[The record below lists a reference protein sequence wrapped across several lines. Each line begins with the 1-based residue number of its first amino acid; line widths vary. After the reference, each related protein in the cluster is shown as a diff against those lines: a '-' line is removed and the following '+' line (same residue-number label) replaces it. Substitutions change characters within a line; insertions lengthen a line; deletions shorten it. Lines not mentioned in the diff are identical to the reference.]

1 MMKRLGWIWDIIWIR
16 SVLMAI
22 KGKGYIKTT
31 WSFQERPVAS
41 SKLNAWDDNVESALE
56 LLHNILALAWGG
68 GDGVI
73 RAATEGDLEVV
84 ANSPPDLSVTVRSGR
99 AFISKFIYK
108 LAEDTTAGPVTPP
121 VSNPRIDLVQAE
133 LANWIVSVATGE
145 ESADPSPPS
154 PSVDCIALAQIYLR
168 VGMTCIKDADDSVNG
183 YIVDVRTFL

>member
-1 MMKRLGWIWDIIWIR
+1 
-16 SVLMAI
+16 MAI

-31 WSFQERPVAS
+31 WSFEERPVAS

-73 RAATEGDLEVV
+73 RAATENDLKVM
-84 ANSPPDLSVTVRSGR
+84 ANSPPDLAVTVSAGR

-133 LANWIVSVATGE
+133 LADWYVSIKTGE
-145 ESADPSPPS
+145 ESASPSPPS
-154 PSVDCIALAQIYLR
+154 ASADCIPLAQLYLR
-168 VGMTCIKDADDSVNG
+168 VGMTSIKDTDDGVNG
-183 YIVDVRTFL
+183 YIIDARTFL

>member
-1 MMKRLGWIWDIIWIR
+1 
-16 SVLMAI
+16 MAI

-31 WSFQERPVAS
+31 WSFEERPVAS
-41 SKLNAWDDNVESALE
+41 SKLNAWDDNVENALE

-84 ANSPPDLSVTVRSGR
+84 ANAPADLNVTVRAGR
-99 AFISKFIYK
+99 AFISKYIYK

-133 LANWIVSVATGE
+133 LGNWTVSIATGE

-154 PSVDCIALAQIYLR
+154 LSADCIALAEIYLR
-168 VGMTCIKDADDSVNG
+168 VGMTCIKDADDSENG
-183 YIVDVRTFL
+183 YIIDARTFV

>member
-1 MMKRLGWIWDIIWIR
+1 
-16 SVLMAI
+16 MAI
-22 KGKGYIKTT
+22 KGRGYIKTT

-84 ANSPPDLSVTVRSGR
+84 ANSPPDLSVTVRAGR

-108 LAEDTTAGPVTPP
+108 LAQDTTAGPVTPP
-121 VSNPRIDLVQAE
+121 TSNPRIDLVQAD
-133 LANWIVSVATGE
+133 LANWTVSMLTGA
-145 ESADPSPPS
+145 ESTEPSPPS
-154 PSVDCIALAQIYLR
+154 PSADCIALAQIYLR
-168 VGMTCIKDADDSVNG
+168 VGMTCIKDTDDSENG
-183 YIVDVRTFL
+183 YIIDARTFV

>member
-1 MMKRLGWIWDIIWIR
+1 
-16 SVLMAI
+16 MAI

-31 WSFQERPVAS
+31 WSFEERPVAS
-41 SKLNAWDDNVESALE
+41 SKLNAWDDNVESGLE

-73 RAATEGDLEVV
+73 RAATDEDLGVV
-84 ANSPPDLSVTVRSGR
+84 ADSPPDLSVTVRAGR

-121 VSNPRIDLVQAE
+121 SGNPRIDLVQAQ
-133 LANWIVSVATGE
+133 LSSWTVFISTGE

-154 PSVDCIALAQIYLR
+154 PSADCIALAQIYLR
-168 VGMTCIKDADDSVNG
+168 VGMTCIEDADDDENG
-183 YIVDVRTFL
+183 YIIDVRTFL